1 MDRLRRIWEFV
12 MAILESIAAANAAY
26 SVIKTALGNGRETA
40 GLIGAVGKFLSAE
53 EDVKEAV
60 QKKKNSP
67 ITAITGSSEG
77 DWEEFQHLENLRQK
91 RAELESYCRLY
102 APPGT
107 WDRWQQ
113 WQMEARKQR
122 QAAKKA
128 AQLAHEKNMEQIQ
141 IAAGVLL
148 AITGVVLAIYYLG
161 VYMGKW

>member
-1 MDRLRRIWEFV
+1 M
-12 MAILESIAAANAAY
+12 AANAAY
-26 SVIKTALGNGRETA
+26 SVIRQALSNGKETA

-60 QKKKNSP
+60 QRKKNSP
-67 ITAITGSSEG
+67 LTAITGGSEG

-91 RAELESYCRLY
+91 RQELESYCRLY

-113 WQMEARKQR
+113 WQAEARKQR

-128 AQLAHEKNMEQIQ
+128 AEKAREERMEA
-141 IAAGVLL
+141 IATFAGIAMAV
-148 AITGVVLAIYYLG
+148 IVVVLCIYYLG
-161 VYMGKW
+161 VYLEKW

>member
-1 MDRLRRIWEFV
+1 

-26 SVIKTALGNGRETA
+26 SVIKTALGNGKETA

-60 QKKKNSP
+60 QRKKNSP
-67 ITAITGSSEG
+67 LTAITGGSEG
-77 DWEEFQHLENLRQK
+77 DWEEFQHLENLKQK
-91 RAELESYCRLY
+91 RQELESYCRLY

-113 WQMEARKQR
+113 WQAEARKQR

-128 AQLAHEKNMEQIQ
+128 AEKAREERMEA
-141 IAAGVLL
+141 IATFAGIAMAVIVL
-148 AITGVVLAIYYLG
+148 VLCIYYLG
-161 VYMGKW
+161 VYLEKW

>member
-1 MDRLRRIWEFV
+1 

-40 GLIGAVGKFLSAE
+40 GLINAVGKFLSAE
-53 EDVKEAV
+53 EDVKDAIN
-60 QKKKNSP
+60 KKKASP
-67 ITAITGSSEG
+67 ITMITGSSEG

-91 RAELESYCRLY
+91 RQELESYCRLY

-113 WQMEARKQR
+113 WQAEARKQR

-128 AQLAHEKNMEQIQ
+128 AEKAREERME
-141 IAAGVLL
+141 LL
-148 AITGVVLAIYYLG
+148 ATLVGILMAVGTIVTAVYFLGRYLER
-161 VYMGKW
+161 W